1 MPDDMNQNGKP
12 PLSAARTFAK
22 MALWAFAR
30 ICLAIF
36 GLFMAVIGILAIGG
50 GGGWL
55 AFTGSLLLLTFGLC
69 LLFIAVLGKR
79 ETVASILDQMF

>member
-1 MPDDMNQNGKP
+1 MPDDMNQNDEP
-12 PLSAARTFAK
+12 PPSAARTFAR

-30 ICLAIF
+30 ICVAIF
-36 GLFMAVIGILAIGG
+36 GFFMAVIGILAIGG
-50 GGGWL
+50 GGRWL
-55 AFTGSLLLLTFGLC
+55 AFMGSLLLLVFGLC